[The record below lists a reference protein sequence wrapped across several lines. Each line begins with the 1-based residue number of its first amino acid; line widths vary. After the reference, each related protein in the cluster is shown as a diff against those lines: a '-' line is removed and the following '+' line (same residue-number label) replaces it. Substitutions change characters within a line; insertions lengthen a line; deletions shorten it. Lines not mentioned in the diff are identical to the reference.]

1 MKLYALT
8 VLALLATACTKA
20 PVPGPKID
28 PALAGLIP
36 QDTTV
41 LFGLRLEALQKTDI
55 YKKSLAKRQLP
66 QVGSFAE
73 RTGVDPTKDLWELLY
88 VSNGKSSAL
97 IGRGKFS
104 DEAEPRLAKR
114 GDMRFNYKGLNLVGN
129 EQAAILLVAPTV
141 LAIGDT
147 PELRAMVD
155 AREKS
160 SGPPPALA
168 NLLKDISPQAQIWAS
183 YSGGSLPVP
192 PNLKGNLSN
201 INTIVNLIQRG
212 SLYLD
217 FSSGM
222 NGLAAGSAGNDQDAE
237 QLEGG
242 LKALV
247 GLGRLSTPTNQPDL
261 LAAWDGLRPT
271 REGRDVKLHIEERAE
286 LVDKLLG
293 LVLGRSGA
301 TGGAN

>member
-1 MKLYALT
+1 MKLSTLVALAMLT
-8 VLALLATACTKA
+8 AACTKA

-41 LFGLRLEALQKTDI
+41 LFGLRLEVLQKTDI
-55 YKKSLAKRQLP
+55 YKKSLAKRHLP
-66 QVGSFAE
+66 QVDSLAE

-88 VSNGKSSAL
+88 VSNGKTGAL

-104 DEAEPRLAKR
+104 DEAEPRLARK
-114 GDMRFNYKGLNLVGN
+114 GDTRFNYKGLNLVGD
-129 EQAAILLVAPTV
+129 EQTAILLVAPTV
-141 LAIGDT
+141 LASGDT

-160 SGPPPALA
+160 SGAPPALA
-168 NLLKDISPQAQIWAS
+168 NLLKDISPQAQIWAA

-192 PNLKGNLSN
+192 PGLKGNLSN
-201 INTIVNLIQRG
+201 INTIVGLIQRG

-222 NGLAAGSAGNDQDAE
+222 NGLAAGSAGTDQDAE

-247 GLGRLSTPTNQPDL
+247 GFGRLSTPTNQPDL
-261 LAAWDGLRPT
+261 LSAWDGLRPT
-271 REGRDVKLHIEERAE
+271 REGHDVKLHIEERPE

-293 LVLGRSGA
+293 LLLGR
-301 TGGAN
+301 TPQ